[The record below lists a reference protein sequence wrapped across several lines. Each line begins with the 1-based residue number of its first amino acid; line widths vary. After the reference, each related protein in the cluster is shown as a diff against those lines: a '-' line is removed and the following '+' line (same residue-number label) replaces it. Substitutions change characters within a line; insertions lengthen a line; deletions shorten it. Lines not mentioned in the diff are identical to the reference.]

1 MGAHRSVIDWL
12 VRLYTDPT
20 AERLLVA
27 FILGAIVGA
36 ERQWRHEYGGIR
48 VNVLVSLGAA
58 GFVDLMLSMNPSQG
72 MPAGIGAIVTGVGF
86 LGAGLIMREG
96 FTVRGLSTAATV
108 WCSAAMGANAG
119 ASEFTAA
126 AVVCLFVTGANLLLR
141 PIVYT
146 VNKRRAPHPGGNPED
161 LS

>member
-1 MGAHRSVIDWL
+1 MIDWF

-36 ERQWRHEYGGIR
+36 ERQWRHEIGGIR
-48 VNVLVSLGAA
+48 VNVLVSLGSA
-58 GFVDLMLSMNPSQG
+58 GFVDLMLSMNPAQG

-86 LGAGLIMREG
+86 LGAGLIMKDG
-96 FTVRGLSTAATV
+96 FNVRGLSTAATV
-108 WCSAAMGANAG
+108 WCSAAMGASAG

-126 AVVCLFVTGANLLLR
+126 AIVCLFVTAANLILR
-141 PIVYT
+141 PIAYT
-146 VNKRRAPHPGGNPED
+146 VNNRRAPPPPDTHGD
-161 LS
+161 VR